1 MKKYWWISLV
11 LLLVLAI
18 PVGAAQVIKIYV
30 NGAELKSDVPAQI
43 INGRTMVPIR
53 AIAEYFGK
61 EVSWD
66 DKTKTVTISGTNLD
80 LVSKISKEW
89 STAGHAKTVEP
100 LAYSGIRDGCMP
112 CHAGNGLQQYGTDKP
127 FTPSKNIVSNPI
139 ATDKAYLEKDPN
151 NKNYTFM
158 FDPHAAELPRTIDCA
173 ACHSGTGAEIMKSGV
188 IPAKLNVFSGGTADL
203 KVGNKNALCF
213 TCHNG
218 RRDVDKIY
226 KDWTDPKVSNA
237 NVYPHHGWG
246 SLVSGQG
253 GMEYPGVTY
262 AQSTTHQSLGCI
274 GCHMGKTKEGYV
286 SHEFK
291 PNIATCNKCH
301 PGQTEFTMG
310 GSLKKEL
317 ETKMATLEK
326 LILAKIPG
334 AVEVGVD
341 NATAPAVD
349 KDGQRIDAKNVTSVE
364 ALVGAYNYAII
375 HWELEQGAKGAHNP
389 KYARA
394 LLDESIKALQK

>member
-61 EVSWD
+61 EVGWD
-66 DKTKTVTISGTNLD
+66 DKTKTVTIKGTNAD
-80 LVSKISKEW
+80 LVSKISAEW
-89 STAGHAKTVEP
+89 ASSWHATTKEP
-100 LAYSGIRDGCMP
+100 LSYAGPRDACMP
-112 CHAGNGLQQYGTDKP
+112 CHAGNGIQQWDTANPYKPGTGIKTNPNDKV
-127 FTPSKNIVSNPI
+127 N
-139 ATDKAYLEKDPN
+139 
-151 NKNYTFM
+151 TFM

-173 ACHSGTGAEIMKSGV
+173 ACHSGAGAKIMKSGIV
-188 IPAKLNVFSGGTADL
+188 PASANVFSGNKTEWN
-203 KVGNKNALCF
+203 VGNKNALCF

-226 KDWTDPKVSNA
+226 KDWTDPKVTNA

-310 GSLKKEL
+310 GGLKKEL

-326 LILAKIPG
+326 LIIAKIPG

>member
-89 STAGHAKTVEP
+89 STAGHASTKEP
-100 LAYSGIRDGCMP
+100 LSYAGVRDGCMP
-112 CHAGNGLQQYGTDKP
+112 CHAGNGLERYGSANPLKPGTAIINNPADKVN
-127 FTPSKNIVSNPI
+127 S
-139 ATDKAYLEKDPN
+139 
-151 NKNYTFM
+151 FM
-158 FDPHAAELPRTIDCA
+158 FDPHKAELPSPIGCA
-173 ACHSGTGAEIMKSGV
+173 SCHSGPGAEIMKSGV
-188 IPAKLNVFSGGTADL
+188 IPAKLNVYSGGTADL
-203 KVGNKNALCF
+203 KVGNKNALCY

-218 RRDVDKIY
+218 RRDTDKIY
-226 KDWTDPKVSNA
+226 KDWSDPKVTNI

-246 SLVSGQG
+246 ALVTGQG

-274 GCHMGKTKEGYV
+274 SCHMAKTKEGYV

-317 ETKMATLEK
+317 ETKMVTLEK

-334 AVEVGVD
+334 AVKVGVD

-349 KDGQRIDAKNVTSVE
+349 KDGKRIDASKVTSVE
-364 ALVGAYNYAII
+364 ALVGAYNYALII
-375 HWELEQGAKGAHNP
+375 QELEHGAAGAHNP